1 MGNESCRHLQLSLSQ
16 FFVMPCPPRE
26 YRFHTLQVFDRKLPY
41 CIVMLNTLDP
51 LQANFLYEVKSVWN
65 QIA

>member
-1 MGNESCRHLQLSLSQ
+1 
-16 FFVMPCPPRE
+16 MPGPSRE
-26 YRFHTLQVFDRKLPY
+26 YRFHTLEVFDGKLPY
-41 CIVMLNTLDP
+41 CIVMLYTLDP